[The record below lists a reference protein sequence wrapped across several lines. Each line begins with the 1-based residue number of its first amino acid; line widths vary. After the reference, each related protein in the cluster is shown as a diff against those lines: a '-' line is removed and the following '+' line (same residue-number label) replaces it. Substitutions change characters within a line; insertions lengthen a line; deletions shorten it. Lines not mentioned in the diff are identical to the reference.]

1 MNPQKLRIITL
12 KLSIM
17 ALGLGV
23 FFYNVRFF
31 HMSSIVETTIFIGVI
46 AAVRFF
52 DFNFS
57 HIENVHFESAF
68 IIATLIIFS
77 LPNSLF
83 ISIGGLLLATMIK
96 PEKNIF
102 GGPLYLISQRSLTI
116 FLAGFWLNKHYLI
129 APGSERLIF
138 FSWEAI
144 LILAACLTYFF
155 VEILL
160 SEINKA
166 FNNATPLWVSFITS
180 IQFLGQIYLALI
192 SIGIL
197 TALIYPSMGFYSLLI
212 FSALLVVVR
221 YSFRLFL
228 DIKDTYRH
236 TIAAL
241 CRIIE
246 VEDPSQRGHSE
257 RVADLATDI
266 AMEMR
271 LTGNRLEAVGY
282 AALLHDIGRL
292 GLEEG
297 SFDDYLDTDGITQKQ
312 LPHALIGAEM
322 LEQVKFLRPFAK
334 IVSKH
339 HLPYEPNRR
348 HNDIDHP
355 LEARIITVA
364 NYYDQLTL
372 GREASQR
379 LTPNQAIA
387 KIKKD
392 AFQFD
397 PKAIRSLI
405 TVLKKKRKLIVAR

>member
-1 MNPQKLRIITL
+1 MNPRQLKIITL
-12 KLSIM
+12 RSIIM
-17 ALGLGV
+17 ASGLGI
-23 FFYNVRFF
+23 FFYYVRFF
-31 HMSSIVETTIFIGVI
+31 QMSTIIEIVIFIAAI

-57 HIENVHFESAF
+57 HIGNVHFESAF
-68 IIATLIIFS
+68 IISSLTIFS

-83 ISIGGLLLATMIK
+83 VAIGGLLLATIIK

-102 GGPLYLISQRSLTI
+102 GGPLYLVSQRTLTI
-116 FLAGFWLNKHYLI
+116 FLAGLWLNGHYLT
-129 APGSERLIF
+129 ASGSQRLNF
-138 FSWEAI
+138 FSWEVI
-144 LILAACLTYFF
+144 LVLGACVTYFF

-160 SEINKA
+160 SEINNVL
-166 FNNATPLWVSFITS
+166 NNATPLWVSFLTS
-180 IQFLGQIYLALI
+180 IQLLGQVYLALI

-197 TALIYPSMGFYSLLI
+197 TAMMYPSMGFYSLLI
-212 FSALLVVVR
+212 FTALLVVVR

-236 TIAAL
+236 SIAAL

-246 VEDPSQRGHSE
+246 VEDPNQHSHSE
-257 RVADLATDI
+257 RVADLATEI

-271 LTGNRLEAVGY
+271 LTGRRLEAVNY

-292 GLEEG
+292 GLAAD
-297 SFDDYLDTDGITQKQ
+297 SFDAYLDTDGITKKQ
-312 LPHALIGAEM
+312 APHAIIGAEI

-339 HLPYEPNRR
+339 HLPYQANHR

-379 LTPNQAIA
+379 LTPNQAVA

-405 TVLKKKRKLIVAR
+405 RVLKKKNKLIVAR